1 VHRLER
7 RFSARRICATRAR
20 RARVAWL
27 SLALFAIGPGLPAA
41 AFDERD
47 FLGVPW
53 GISPQE
59 LKTRLGRAG
68 RLECTPTGRY
78 CSRPERLGG
87 VPVAVGYEFIANRF
101 TIGSLSFASA
111 DYAALRQLLVDRFGP
126 PTYAEERPET
136 TRGGATFTIG
146 TVRWEGPA
154 AVVVLSN
161 FGKPME
167 RGAMTMMPREEYERR
182 H

>member
-7 RFSARRICATRAR
+7 RFGARRIGATRSRLAG
-20 RARVAWL
+20 VILL
-27 SLALFAIGPGLPAA
+27 SLALLALGSGLPAA

-53 GISPQE
+53 GISLQE
-59 LKTRLGRAG
+59 LKTRLGG
-68 RLECTPTGRY
+68 GSRLECTPTGRY
-78 CSRPERLGG
+78 CSHAERLGT
-87 VPVAVGYEFIANRF
+87 VPVALGYEFIASRF
-101 TIGSLSFASA
+101 TIGSVAFASA
-111 DYAALRQLLVDRFGP
+111 DYAAIRQLLVERFGP
-126 PTYAEERPET
+126 PTFTEERPET

-146 TVRWEGPA
+146 TVRWEGRA
-154 AVVVLSN
+154 AVAVLSN

-167 RGAMTMMPREEYERR
+167 RGTMTMMSREEYERR